1 MYNAESEVL
10 AMKAKTII
18 ILILVVLFVIIL
30 IQNTQVV
37 TLQLF
42 FWKLSMSRIILI
54 GMLML
59 IGFIAGFLVAKI
71 GRKRHREKR
80 EID

>member
-1 MYNAESEVL
+1 
-10 AMKAKTII
+10 MKAKTII
-18 ILILVVLFVIIL
+18 LLILIALFVIIL

-37 TLQLF
+37 TIQLF

-54 GMLML
+54 CMLML
-59 IGFIAGFLVAKI
+59 IGFIVGFLVAKI
-71 GRKRHREKR
+71 GRKGPKEQK

>member
-1 MYNAESEVL
+1 MEVL
-10 AMKAKTII
+10 AMKVKTII
-18 ILILVVLFVIIL
+18 ILILIALFVIIL

-37 TLQLF
+37 TIQLF

-54 GMLML
+54 CMLML
-59 IGFIAGFLVAKI
+59 IGFIVGFLVAKI
-71 GRKRHREKR
+71 GRKSPKEQK